1 MKPAKP
7 ASATM
12 NEQTFVPATMR
23 AVYYSNIVT
32 GNEYSPAANVRQ
44 NNRELD
50 AGLAAGALLD
60 TDYLSPRP
68 SAHQYLLKIQAAT
81 WGHMEAPPTRVVSQR
96 YASTRVPLH
105 NVCGTVISTPTED
118 HMKPG
123 GPQFKIGDA
132 VFGMLSFTRDGG
144 AADYAL
150 ATEDELSLKPMN
162 ISAAEAASVVTPAL
176 VIKQALSRYFATP
189 VPATSDGKGPTSLKP
204 LHVLVING
212 DDSKIGR
219 IAVQLLRAETAT
231 LAFARP
237 WICAVCERHGS
248 EAFKRE
254 SGVDEI
260 LVSPPSPNQTVDLA
274 ATFHAREWGTADII
288 LDFSIGATSQLARA
302 SSVLKNNGLVIALR
316 MPCPKVESTVSR
328 GQDILCPDDSVVR
341 FRYVAA
347 SPDGVALA
355 QIAEL
360 IEGNKITIGETTI
373 IDLVDASN
381 FITTGFKE
389 APSRLADDEVVVR
402 VN

>member
-23 AVYYSNIVT
+23 AVYYSNIMT
-32 GNEYSPAANVRQ
+32 GNEDFPAANIRQ
-44 NNRELD
+44 NYCGLD
-50 AGLAAGALLD
+50 VGLAAGALLD

-68 SAHQYLLKIQAAT
+68 SAHQYLLKVQAAT
-81 WGHMEAPPTRVVSQR
+81 WGHLEAPPTRVVSQR

-118 HMKPG
+118 HMRPG
-123 GPQFKIGDA
+123 GPQFKIGDE

-162 ISAAEAASVVTPAL
+162 ITAAEAASVVTPAL
-176 VIKQALSRYFATP
+176 AIRQAFSRYFETP
-189 VPATSDGKGPTSLKP
+189 VPATSNGKCPTSLKP
-204 LHVLVING
+204 LHVLVINW

-237 WICAVCERHGS
+237 RICAVCERHGS
-248 EAFKRE
+248 EAFKHE

-260 LVSPPSPNQTVDLA
+260 LVIPPSSNETVVLA
-274 ATFHAREWGTADII
+274 ETFHARKWGVADII
-288 LDFSIGATSQLARA
+288 LDCSVGATSRLARA
-302 SSVLKNNGLVIALR
+302 SSVVKNNGLVITLG
-316 MPCPKVESTVSR
+316 MPCPELESKVSR
-328 GQDILCPDDSVVR
+328 GQDILCPEDSVVR
-341 FRYVAA
+341 FKYVAA
-347 SPDGVALA
+347 SPDGAALA

-360 IEGNKITIGETTI
+360 IEGNKITIGKTTI

-389 APSRLADDEVVVR
+389 APSRLADNEIVVR